1 MLGKGEVPGGAW
13 LTKLWKKKG
22 RSSTMGFSSVPAI
35 HILGTWTDLCTPV
48 SSDKQDGMFDLEALS
63 GHS

>member
-1 MLGKGEVPGGAW
+1 MGMGKKREYEDQRE
-13 LTKLWKKKG
+13 LWKKKG